1 MKLPNQK
8 AIIWMSLHLEEG
20 SYLDDA
26 HIWMSLGV
34 YPTKGPIDL
43 ILTKKE
49 PNPFKFCKISSFK
62 VEAFKLGKFRESIE
76 IGSGSFQM

>member
-1 MKLPNQK
+1 
-8 AIIWMSLHLEEG
+8 
-20 SYLDDA
+20 
-26 HIWMSLGV
+26 MSLGV

-62 VEAFKLGKFRESIE
+62 VEAFKLRKFRGSIWMSLGAGG
-76 IGSGSFQM
+76 IQKKKPMGLI